1 MRHLN
6 TKIQCKWMLA
16 HTLGCDLKL
25 FFMDCDENLFTQLM
39 SKHTI
44 NDDISFYDFEQ
55 QQQDVKLL
63 EKETKFLSYK

>member
-1 MRHLN
+1 
-6 TKIQCKWMLA
+6 
-16 HTLGCDLKL
+16 
-25 FFMDCDENLFTQLM
+25 MDCDENLFTQLM